1 MRKRI
6 MCVMLGGMLAAA
18 IWGSS
23 IQAETWGYDLG
34 GENGGTML
42 YITKGASDA
51 ADDQEAASVSLSEG
65 EIREWGSYD
74 GMSEEERKRLSDWHK
89 EEMRQAIAYLEK
101 YGVSYD
107 AEKDVLLYQG
117 KTVRWLIDEQID
129 NTCRAIEMPEGEIDL
144 YTERA
149 DDFQL
154 TGVRIATQ
162 EEYDERTR
170 IKEEGGT
177 MAFSSSYSFSSP
189 EGGQDGSVIHSY
201 VEADS
206 YTEDSYAK
214 ASEGTGENSVRD
226 LAETTQVIEDT
237 GDYTDY
243 ENMDVAIAYET
254 TEALGSYADT
264 KEYTQK
270 KLEYEKVGITIKEGN
285 GSYLWNG
292 KPIYWLMDEDG
303 GMYQNGS
310 EEAKENKIYIIVK
323 RNEDGTIKEAKQAT
337 IEEMTAQRMLQ
348 DEKNN

>member
-6 MCVMLGGMLAAA
+6 MCALLGGGLAAA

-34 GENGGTML
+34 GENGEATL
-42 YITKGASDA
+42 YITKGAE
-51 ADDQEAASVSLSEG
+51 DQTASTVSLSEG

-74 GMSEEERKRLSDWHK
+74 SMSEEERKRLSDWHK
-89 EEMRQAIAYLEK
+89 EEMRQAIASLEK

-107 AEKDVLLYQG
+107 ADKDVLLYQG

-154 TGVRIATQ
+154 TGVRTATQ

-170 IKEEGGT
+170 IEEAGGT
-177 MAFSSSYSFSSP
+177 MALSSRYSLRSS
-189 EGGQDGSVIHSY
+189 EEEQDGSVVHSY
-201 VEADS
+201 AEAD
-206 YTEDSYAK
+206 THAQ
-214 ASEGTGENSVRD
+214 ASEGTGEKSAQD
-226 LAETTQVIEDT
+226 LTETTQVTEDT
-237 GDYTDY
+237 GEYTDQ
-243 ENMDVAIAYET
+243 NMDAAVAYET
-254 TEALGSYADT
+254 AQALGSYPDT
-264 KEYTQK
+264 EEYVPK
-270 KLEYEKVGITIKEGN
+270 KLEYEKAGITVKEGD

-292 KPIYWLMDEDG
+292 TPIYWLMDEDG
-303 GMYQNGS
+303 SVYQNGS
-310 EEAKENKIYIIVK
+310 EEARENKLYIIVK
-323 RNEDGTIKEAKQAT
+323 RNENGTIKEAKQAT
-337 IEEMTAQRMLQ
+337 IEEMTVQRMLQ